1 MCPER
6 HSAYTDT
13 VKCTTPLKKKKK
25 FHNIMVPSVV
35 KLAQAKCSRDTPRHL
50 QLIRVGTDANL
61 CPENSTNTVFKQ
73 HSVSTINSALIF
85 NGNICH
91 VRKGQSWIKMHHYFS
106 QSVTYTMCKQ

>member
-1 MCPER
+1 
-6 HSAYTDT
+6 
-13 VKCTTPLKKKKK
+13 
-25 FHNIMVPSVV
+25 MVPSVV

-50 QLIRVGTDANL
+50 QLIHVGADANL
-61 CPENSTNTVFKQ
+61 CPENSTDTVFKR